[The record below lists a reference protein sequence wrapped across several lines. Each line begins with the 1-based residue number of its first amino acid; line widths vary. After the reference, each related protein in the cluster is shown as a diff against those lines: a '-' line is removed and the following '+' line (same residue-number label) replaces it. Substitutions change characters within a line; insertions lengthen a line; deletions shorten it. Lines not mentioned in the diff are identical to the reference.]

1 MDFELEHITPAD
13 GTRSTRVHLRPASQ
27 NPRDRIFGMVE
38 YCEGAMKAGLRNFMF
53 GPWSVVLGAAA
64 GWTTGYFVTWEMT
77 VLARCRFGTIA
88 AAAALVLWALKGV
101 YTEPKAN
108 GTKPIAG
115 ND

>member
-53 GPWSVVLGAAA
+53 SPWFVVLGPQPV
-64 GWTTGYFVTWEMT
+64 GQPVT
-77 VLARCRFGTIA
+77 LLPG
-88 AAAALVLWALKGV
+88 K
-101 YTEPKAN
+101 
-108 GTKPIAG
+108 
-115 ND
+115 